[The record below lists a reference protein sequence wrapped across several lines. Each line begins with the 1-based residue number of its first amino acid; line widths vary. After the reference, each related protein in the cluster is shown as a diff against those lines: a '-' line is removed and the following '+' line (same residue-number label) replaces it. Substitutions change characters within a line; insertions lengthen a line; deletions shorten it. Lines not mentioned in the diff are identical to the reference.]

1 MNTTNIV
8 RVRPGDAFPRVQ
20 SSTRGR
26 LTHRVN
32 NEILCE
38 RAFIA
43 VTVSIAMFLSFI
55 CYHAL
60 QNYGAL

>member
-1 MNTTNIV
+1 MNPVSIA
-8 RVRPGDAFPRVQ
+8 RVQPVDAFPRVQ
-20 SSTRGR
+20 SSIQER

-38 RAFIA
+38 KAFIA
-43 VTVSIAMFLSFI
+43 VTIGMATFLFYIFS
-55 CYHAL
+55 HAL